1 MTMWLAKD
9 GTVRHAAVIAR
20 LRRDVIAKQPVDDRE
35 RQSLSAF
42 VEAFDQLE
50 EPFAQESNL
59 IHVTGSALVVGPR
72 GVVLL
77 KHKRLGFWLQP
88 GGHIDPG
95 ESPWAAA
102 LREAREETGLE
113 VHFVGPLD
121 DEGFQSCCTLMCTLV
136 AEGIRIST
144 CGTCS
149 MEATPTLIHRRA
161 RARRLAGTTGRL
173 LSSKPTP
180 AWKASCAFSN
190 DVDPI
195 CKNRTFVRYWC
206 GWGSI
211 TRPGPGAN
219 SKPHCLISRRA
230 RLRRPSRI
238 VMAGPPAAHRGMR
251 VEMGRHGA
259 VGVSPSKRQQT

>member
-1 MTMWLAKD
+1 MWVAKD

-35 RQSLSAF
+35 RQSLRAF
-42 VEAFDQLE
+42 VEAFDQLD
-50 EPFAQESNL
+50 EPFAQESNS

-121 DEGFQSCCTLMCTLV
+121 DEGVPELLHVDVHPGGRGHTHLDVRYLLDGGDADPDPPEGESQEIGWYDWEAAVEQADPGL
-136 AEGIRIST
+136 EGILRF
-144 CGTCS
+144 
-149 MEATPTLIHRRA
+149 LQRRG
-161 RARRLAGTTGRL
+161 LDL
-173 LSSKPTP
+173 
-180 AWKASCAFSN
+180 
-190 DVDPI
+190 
-195 CKNRTFVRYWC
+195 
-206 GWGSI
+206 
-211 TRPGPGAN
+211 
-219 SKPHCLISRRA
+219 H
-230 RLRRPSRI
+230 
-238 VMAGPPAAHRGMR
+238 
-251 VEMGRHGA
+251 E
-259 VGVSPSKRQQT
+259 

>member
-1 MTMWLAKD
+1 MWVAKD

-35 RQSLSAF
+35 RQSLRAF
-42 VEAFDQLE
+42 VEAFDQLD
-50 EPFAQESNL
+50 EPFAQESNS

-121 DEGFQSCCTLMCTLV
+121 DDGVPELLHVDVHPGGRGHTHLDVRYLLDGGDADPDPPEGESQEIGWYDWEAAVEQADPGL
-136 AEGIRIST
+136 EGILRF
-144 CGTCS
+144 
-149 MEATPTLIHRRA
+149 LQRRG
-161 RARRLAGTTGRL
+161 LDL
-173 LSSKPTP
+173 
-180 AWKASCAFSN
+180 
-190 DVDPI
+190 
-195 CKNRTFVRYWC
+195 
-206 GWGSI
+206 
-211 TRPGPGAN
+211 
-219 SKPHCLISRRA
+219 H
-230 RLRRPSRI
+230 
-238 VMAGPPAAHRGMR
+238 
-251 VEMGRHGA
+251 E
-259 VGVSPSKRQQT
+259 

>member
-35 RQSLSAF
+35 RQSLRAF
-42 VEAFDQLE
+42 VEAFDQLD
-50 EPFAQESNL
+50 EPFAQESNS

-121 DEGFQSCCTLMCTLV
+121 DEGVPELLHVDVHPGGRGHTHLDVRYLLDGGDADPDPPEGESQEIGWYDWEAAVEQADPGL
-136 AEGIRIST
+136 EGILRF
-144 CGTCS
+144 
-149 MEATPTLIHRRA
+149 LQRRG
-161 RARRLAGTTGRL
+161 LDL
-173 LSSKPTP
+173 
-180 AWKASCAFSN
+180 
-190 DVDPI
+190 
-195 CKNRTFVRYWC
+195 
-206 GWGSI
+206 
-211 TRPGPGAN
+211 
-219 SKPHCLISRRA
+219 H
-230 RLRRPSRI
+230 
-238 VMAGPPAAHRGMR
+238 
-251 VEMGRHGA
+251 E
-259 VGVSPSKRQQT
+259 

>member
-1 MTMWLAKD
+1 MMMCVSED

-121 DEGFQSCCTLMCTLV
+121 DDGVPELLHVDVHPGGRGHTHLDVRYLLDGGDADPDPPEGESQEIGWYDWEAAVEQADPGL
-136 AEGIRIST
+136 EGILRFLQR
-144 CGTCS
+144 CG
-149 MEATPTLIHRRA
+149 PDLQ
-161 RARRLAGTTGRL
+161 
-173 LSSKPTP
+173 K
-180 AWKASCAFSN
+180 
-190 DVDPI
+190 
-195 CKNRTFVRYWC
+195 
-206 GWGSI
+206 
-211 TRPGPGAN
+211 
-219 SKPHCLISRRA
+219 
-230 RLRRPSRI
+230 
-238 VMAGPPAAHRGMR
+238 
-251 VEMGRHGA
+251 
-259 VGVSPSKRQQT
+259 